1 MKHILFVGFHWT
13 EAFYL
18 WYLSHLTSSGER
30 NTGFLVKQR
39 SQYSTLCD
47 EPKMK
52 GTHCLTV
59 WYQSPNRRQ
68 DNEKGDHYKEAPG
81 AGPEDVGPL
90 YPVTPA
96 QPPRAP
102 HRLSVPAIVE
112 SLSTHRFIEQQRA
125 RNAAKNLVSSI
136 SVL

>member
-47 EPKMK
+47 EPKML
-52 GTHCLTV
+52 GTHCSIV

-81 AGPEDVGPL
+81 AGPEDVGPPVPSDASSAPTCTPSSFGSRHCRVFE
-90 YPVTPA
+90 YPPFYWATACKKCCQKPG
-96 QPPRAP
+96 
-102 HRLSVPAIVE
+102 E
-112 SLSTHRFIEQQRA
+112 
-125 RNAAKNLVSSI
+125 
-136 SVL
+136 